1 MKSVDV
7 VINGRGLDLPTN
19 GIPRYMRE
27 VLLYLDDLLKTE
39 NIHIV
44 LVIPENSKFDYSY
57 TNIDIVKLPDR
68 SLWDFLSA
76 EKYARKNKALY
87 INLASK
93 GVLYKHS
100 ICTIHDIRVLR
111 EKSNVSWRNIK
122 TKLRIMV
129 SYVLAVRNAENIVTV
144 SQFSKKE
151 IADYY
156 NISEKKI
163 YVIGNGWEHL
173 ESIEEDNT
181 IFDEYPNIEKK
192 EYYFSLGSIAP
203 HKNFK
208 WIIENKKKHPQRQY
222 VVMGKVDTN
231 IWEDTT
237 DEMKDI
243 IYVGYQS
250 DERMVALLKNAKA
263 LVFPSVYEGF
273 GIPPLE
279 ALAYG
284 IPVFVANI
292 PVMHEV
298 FGNTVCYFEPA
309 DYGVDLDNLL
319 KMDHV
324 ESSNKVLREHS
335 WEQSAK
341 YWLELIKMK
350 VR

>member
-1 MKSVDV
+1 MNNADV

-27 VLLYLDDLLKTE
+27 ILLHLDDLLKNE
-39 NIHIV
+39 KLRV
-44 LVIPENSKFDYSY
+44 DLVIPQDSTFDCSY
-57 TNIDIVKLPDR
+57 ANINIVKLPDGI
-68 SLWDFLSA
+68 LWDFFSA

-93 GVLYKHS
+93 GVIYKHS
-100 ICTIHDIRVLR
+100 ISTIHDIRVLR
-111 EKSNVSWRNIK
+111 ERSNVSYRAMK
-122 TKLRIMV
+122 TKFRIML
-129 SYVLAVRNAENIVTV
+129 SYMLAVRNAENIVTV
-144 SQFSKKE
+144 SQFSKRE
-151 IADYY
+151 ISDYY
-156 NISEKKI
+156 NVPSEKI

-173 ESIEEDNT
+173 KSVKEDDT
-181 IFDEYPNIEKK
+181 IFMEYPDIEKK
-192 EYYFSLGSIAP
+192 KYYFSLGSIAP

-208 WIIENKKKHPQRQY
+208 WIIENKKKYPEIQY

-237 DEMKDI
+237 DELKDI

-250 DERMVALLKNAKA
+250 DGRMLSLMKNAKA

-279 ALAYG
+279 ALACG

-292 PVMHEV
+292 PVMRELFENSV
-298 FGNTVCYFEPA
+298 YYFEPE
-309 DYGVDLDNLL
+309 DYGYDLDDSLEKYHIEKADKIL
-319 KMDHV
+319 C
-324 ESSNKVLREHS
+324 EHS
-335 WEQSAK
+335 WEKSAK
-341 YWLELIKMK
+341 CWLELIKMK